1 MNTLFRR
8 SAHRL
13 LDGAAWTDAQRT
25 MARVRAVRAHAILL
39 SAVTD
44 IDLEEKE
51 SCCCGACDSGPDQ
64 HAGRYY
70 MEPLNSS
77 WSHQLTPPTGR
88 IVAAQC
94 LCRCARAA
102 GAGGCMY
109 FSFLRG
115 AATATA
121 AKREGRGRG
130 ADRRQTPAHDRFN
143 RTRAHCPT

>member
-1 MNTLFRR
+1 MALHGRMR
-8 SAHRL
+8 SAPWRAYVQC
-13 LDGAAWTDAQRT
+13 GRT
-25 MARVRAVRAHAILL
+25 QFCFPL
-39 SAVTD
+39 SQD

-102 GAGGCMY
+102 GRADACIF